1 MSADIPHGSQT
12 LVGVVLAG
20 GRSVRFGGEKAA
32 ALLHG
37 TPLLLWAARRLARSC
52 ATVAVNTRPGTQAE
66 SLAHAAGLPVLYD
79 APGDAAGPLSGVKA
93 GLVWARARGATA
105 LAVSPCDAPLLPEDL
120 FTRLS
125 AAAGSGAAMAET
137 ADGVQPLCAVWPVSA
152 LAELI
157 RALAGGAHP
166 PTWRTLDGIGAQRV
180 RFPDAAAFANLNTRT
195 ELAALEERLGRGA

>member
-1 MSADIPHGSQT
+1 MSADIPHASQT

-32 ALLHG
+32 ALLRG

-52 ATVAVNTRPGTQAE
+52 AAVAVNTRPGTQAE
-66 SLAHAAGLPVLYD
+66 SLAHAAGLPVLHD

-93 GLVWARARGATA
+93 GLVWARELGATA
-105 LAVSPCDAPLLPEDL
+105 VAVSPCDAPLLPEDL

-125 AAAGSGAAMAET
+125 TAAGSGAAMAET
-137 ADGVQPLCAVWPVSA
+137 ADGAQPLCAVWPVSA
-152 LAELI
+152 LADVV

-180 RFPDAAAFANLNTRT
+180 RFADAAAFANLNTRA
-195 ELAALEERLGRGA
+195 ELAALEDRLGRGA

>member
-1 MSADIPHGSQT
+1 MSADIPHASQT

-32 ALLHG
+32 ALLRG

-52 ATVAVNTRPGTQAE
+52 AAVAVNTRPGTQAE
-66 SLAHAAGLPVLYD
+66 SLAHAAGLPVLHD

-93 GLVWARARGATA
+93 GLVWARELGATA
-105 LAVSPCDAPLLPEDL
+105 VAVSPCDAPLLPEDL

-125 AAAGSGAAMAET
+125 TAAGSGAAMAET
-137 ADGVQPLCAVWPVSA
+137 ADGAQPLCAVWPVSA
-152 LAELI
+152 LADVV

-180 RFPDAAAFANLNTRT
+180 RFADAAAFANLNTRAD
-195 ELAALEERLGRGA
+195 LAALEDRLGRGA